1 MKKYKLSFTTGT
13 STIDVVLDANEHE
26 TPEDILRRMWSDNI
40 VFFNNTDGSALS
52 INMRNIVSVVIACV
66 E

>member
-1 MKKYKLSFTTGT
+1 MKKYKLTFTTENRNF
-13 STIDVVLDANEHE
+13 DVVLDANEHE

-52 INMRNIVSVVIACV
+52 INMHNIISVLIACV